1 MEVIQLGSYTDEE
14 KLQIAKRHLL
24 PKQLTEHGL
33 KKGTVRISDDVY
45 RAVIR
50 DYTRES
56 GVRQLERRLAAI
68 CRKADMRLLKGNVKR
83 ITVTRRRTAKAP
95 GLPALPPALHT
106 DREEIGV
113 VNGLAWTEA
122 GGEILEVEV
131 NVMEGS
137 GKAGAHRQPGRRDE
151 GVRPGGPP
159 CLRSRAAVL
168 GIEAD
173 FYKTK
178 DIHVHFPEGAVPKDG
193 PAPASPSPPPCS
205 PP

>member
-1 MEVIQLGSYTDEE
+1 
-14 KLQIAKRHLL
+14 
-24 PKQLTEHGL
+24 
-33 KKGTVRISDDVY
+33 
-45 RAVIR
+45 
-50 DYTRES
+50 
-56 GVRQLERRLAAI
+56 
-68 CRKADMRLLKGNVKR
+68 MRLLKGNVKR
-83 ITVTRRRTAKAP
+83 ITVTEEE
-95 GLPALPPALHT
+95 LPKLLDCQPFPPALHT

-137 GKAGAHRQPGRRDE
+137 GKLELTGNLGDVMKESAQAALS
-151 GVRPGGPP
+151 

-178 DIHVHFPEGAVPKDG
+178 DIHVHFRRAPCPRTA